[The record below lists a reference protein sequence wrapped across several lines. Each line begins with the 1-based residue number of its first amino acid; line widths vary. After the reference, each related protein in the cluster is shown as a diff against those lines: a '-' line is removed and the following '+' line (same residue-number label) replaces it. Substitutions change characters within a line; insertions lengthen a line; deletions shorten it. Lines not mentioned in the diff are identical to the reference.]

1 MAPEQMSHPYQ
12 TSATDKETDTNG
24 NSLAVTDAT
33 NGVMTLVSILVT
45 DWSIQFAI
53 PPRLARLTAVVAII
67 SLQEAA
73 RGLHQG

>member
-1 MAPEQMSHPYQ
+1 
-12 TSATDKETDTNG
+12 
-24 NSLAVTDAT
+24 
-33 NGVMTLVSILVT
+33 MTLVSIFVT

-73 RGLHQG
+73 HELR